1 MNEFDRLVEIF
12 ERLRAPGGCPWD
24 ARQTHKSI
32 SQCAVEEA
40 YELMDAIDSGDLDH
54 LREELGDLLL
64 QVLFHSTIAKDLG
77 EFTIRDVINGLA
89 DKLIYRHPHVFGTE
103 QVAGSEEV
111 IRNWERLKQQE
122 EGKEGRESILDGI
135 PEALPALLQARKI
148 QSRASRAGFDWPD
161 HRGVIDKVKEEA
173 DELREAMERGDPEDI
188 KAEIGDLLFSI
199 VNLSRFAGVDP
210 ETALRRTNRTFRNRF
225 RKIEE
230 EALRR
235 GVPLEEMS
243 LEEMDEIWQR
253 AKDETSSR

>member
-1 MNEFDRLVEIF
+1 
-12 ERLRAPGGCPWD
+12 
-24 ARQTHKSI
+24 
-32 SQCAVEEA
+32 
-40 YELMDAIDSGDLDH
+40 
-54 LREELGDLLL
+54 
-64 QVLFHSTIAKDLG
+64 
-77 EFTIRDVINGLA
+77 
-89 DKLIYRHPHVFGTE
+89 
-103 QVAGSEEV
+103 
-111 IRNWERLKQQE
+111 
-122 EGKEGRESILDGI
+122 
-135 PEALPALLQARKI
+135 
-148 QSRASRAGFDWPD
+148 
-161 HRGVIDKVKEEA
+161 
-173 DELREAMERGDPEDI
+173 MERGDPEDI